1 MDSVGQKPE
10 GVKAWT
16 DPSHLCLGFEK
27 CQHPIHHG
35 NVLQSGPPA
44 DSKEEMDGD
53 TPPPDFNSYKFHD
66 MPGELW
72 KIACNIA
79 NPRIHAL
86 AAKVKELEEKVSKM
100 HKGLELFADKMEE
113 TFTPPPA
120 PAKPRRMKGNPKNV
134 NHFHQVEHDWCSR
147 CDGLFEEPPC
157 LPVEEKPAPSATVPP
172 EGYYIVGEE
181 SDTIRKGD
189 MVFIDTKWVNAS
201 GLVGATVRCSNAT
214 ARKISPAPEGELN
227 IKLKDPAYRAR
238 IDKAMREIEREDA
251 EDSAPEGKDGNAIAI
266 QTIRPILELARA
278 LESVDMKKAADSIQE
293 AIARLERSAKHDD

>member
-120 PAKPRRMKGNPKNV
+120 PSATDSSKGNVHSAPDGYA
-134 NHFHQVEHDWCSR
+134 FVEDKS
-147 CDGLFEEPPC
+147 GL
-157 LPVEEKPAPSATVPP
+157 V
-172 EGYYIVGEE
+172 I
-181 SDTIRKGD
+181 DGD
-189 MVFIDTKWVNAS
+189 MVLLGDKWDLAR
-201 GLVGATVRCSNAT
+201 GLIGSRVENIYAV

-293 AIARLERSAKHDD
+293 AIARLERRS

>member
-113 TFTPPPA
+113 TFTPSPKPE
-120 PAKPRRMKGNPKNV
+120 PAKPRRMRGNPTVGPKWYHGSEHAENIDCR
-134 NHFHQVEHDWCSR
+134 VEI
-147 CDGLFEEPPC
+147 PC